1 MPSVNCSGSSTH
13 ARSRSCSTTCTPTT
27 AWIWRRCSYGVGT
40 RPNRPPNG
48 PRCGVRPDAARGS
61 GGSSEVPGQL
71 DDITD
76 TFDVHEWGRRRAI
89 GRIHDP
95 APFVVDHVP
104 NSYGFRITAPD
115 GKVLAYSGDTAPCD
129 ELVDLATDADLFL
142 CEASWTHAPSER
154 PPHLHL
160 SGIEAGEAATKANGS
175 CWPLPMCRR
184 GRPREAIYDEVR
196 QTFSA
201 ASRWSPEGQSF
212 EL

>member
-13 ARSRSCSTTCTPTT
+13 ARSRSCSATRTPTT

-48 PRCGVRPDAARGS
+48 PRWVRPDARADRCWVP
-61 GGSSEVPGQL
+61 EVPGQL

-76 TFDVHEWGRRRAI
+76 TFDVHEWGTDDVQLGGFTIR
-89 GRIHDP
+89 
-95 APFVVDHVP
+95 PFVVDHVP

-154 PPHLHL
+154 PRTC
-160 SGIEAGEAATKANGS
+160 I
-175 CWPLPMCRR
+175 CRASR
-184 GRPREAIYDEVR
+184 PVRPRPR
-196 QTFSA
+196 PT
-201 ASRWSPEGQSF
+201 
-212 EL
+212 